1 MNVFMTE
8 KMLNEA
14 KKDFEK
20 RLRNHFPYFRDE
32 SSVDDVMRDFENA
45 IRDNVPVN
53 ALPPANFPVGRIHD
67 DDYYDS
73 ELLAPKLA
81 LDTTSGWDGEV

>member
-1 MNVFMTE
+1 MTE
-8 KMLNEA
+8 RMLAGA

-32 SSVDDVMRDFENA
+32 SIVDGVMRDFEDA
-45 IRDNVPVN
+45 IRDNVPVS
-53 ALPPANFPVGRIHD
+53 ALPPANFPVGLIHA

-81 LDTTSGWDGEV
+81 LDKTSGWDGEV